1 MNRYIHSHRKLVG
14 FVGVFAVTLV
24 LAGTAMAQ
32 EEMRSQVNLQFTGL
46 IPKDSSG
53 NGITDHTTRS
63 GGLLA
68 GYTFNLNRW
77 TAVESDYGYSR
88 NTQTYSG
95 LFGTSA
101 LQADVHE
108 LMGVFVLRIPA
119 GVRKVRPYALA
130 GAGALRFDP
139 TSNLGNTPGALAQS
153 KGIFVYGGGVNFDVA
168 RHMGVR
174 AEYRGLLAK
183 APDFNL
189 TGLTLGTMN
198 HIAQPSVGVFFRF

>member
-14 FVGVFAVTLV
+14 FVGVLAVTLV

-53 NGITDHTTRS
+53 NGITDHATRS

-68 GYTFNLNRW
+68 GYAFNLNRW
-77 TAVESDYGYSR
+77 AAVEGDYGYSR

-101 LQADVHE
+101 IQAGVHE
-108 LMGVFVLRIPA
+108 LMGVFLLRIPA
-119 GVRKVRPYALA
+119 GVSRVRPYALA
-130 GAGALRFDP
+130 GTGALRFNP
-139 TSNLGNTPGALAQS
+139 TSNLGNTPGALVQS
-153 KGIFVYGGGVNFDVA
+153 KGVFVYGGGVNFDVA

-183 APDFNL
+183 VPDFKL

-198 HIAQPSVGVFFRF
+198 HIAQPSVGIFFRF